1 MEVASD
7 LCHYLE
13 ALLPRLSEQWW
24 TELVVRVLSFQQQRA
39 VEQRKITALSGLDI
53 AALLRVLDQNW
64 YAIAAIK
71 NPPAE
76 ARHYVKEM
84 RSVRDRW
91 AHASIDAFSQDDIY
105 RDLDTIQRFAMIID
119 AEDTFIEK
127 IRGLK
132 AEVLLPPSPPRVT
145 SPAPTVPLT
154 PSLNLRQSVGESPR
168 PPLLQNRA

>member
-1 MEVASD
+1 MNSKISGVLMEAASD

-13 ALLPRLSEQWW
+13 GLLPRLSEQWW
-24 TELVVRVLSFQQQRA
+24 AELVVRVLSFQQQRA
-39 VEQRKITALSGLDI
+39 VEQRKITSLSGLDL

-91 AHASIDAFSQDDIY
+91 AHASIDEFSQDDIY

-119 AEDTFIEK
+119 AKDALIEE

-132 AEVLLPPSPPRVT
+132 AEVLLPPSPPRAT
-145 SPAPTVPLT
+145 SHGA
-154 PSLNLRQSVGESPR
+154 GCPR
-168 PPLLQNRA
+168 SDRHRRALSR